1 MADKP
6 KENAPVPAAP
16 PSGGAPAPAPAQ
28 QQLECDDSDSPSL
41 YYNFARVTG
50 TPEEVILDFGLN
62 PNPMGVPNKPI
73 KVSQKMVTNY
83 YTAKRLL
90 MALQMTVQRH
100 EAAFGV
106 LEMDIN
112 KRVRAPGR

>member
-1 MADKP
+1 M
-6 KENAPVPAAP
+6 KENTPMSSAP
-16 PSGGAPAPAPAQ
+16 PAGGPPASTPAPAAQQ

-62 PNPMGVPNKPI
+62 PNPMGVPSKPI

-83 YTAKRLL
+83 FTAKRLL

-112 KRVRAPGR
+112 KRVRAQGR